1 MRYCWLYFRTGVF
14 YLTYTGFTTLFSLM
28 AITFVPLLPYKKRLT
43 IILLWNK
50 FVLLTAKLICGID
63 YRIHGLD
70 NIPKGAYVV
79 LAKHQSAWETFLLVL
94 LLKPISIILKQ
105 ELLKIP
111 GFGWGLRLLKPIPID
126 RSNPRAALRS
136 IRKIGLKRLQ
146 EEEIPILVFPEGTRT
161 ALGESGRYARSGA
174 ALAIEAQVPV
184 IFIAHNAGYFWPT
197 SHRLK
202 YPGTIDVFISKA
214 VDTQGREAAEL
225 TKEAETWIE
234 SHVLVPEHQPI
245 HLK

>member
-79 LAKHQSAWETFLLVL
+79 LAKHQSRSEEHTSELQSRPHLVCRL
-94 LLKPISIILKQ
+94 LLETKN
-105 ELLKIP
+105 
-111 GFGWGLRLLKPIPID
+111 
-126 RSNPRAALRS
+126 RS
-136 IRKIGLKRLQ
+136 
-146 EEEIPILVFPEGTRT
+146 
-161 ALGESGRYARSGA
+161 
-174 ALAIEAQVPV
+174 
-184 IFIAHNAGYFWPT
+184 
-197 SHRLK
+197 
-202 YPGTIDVFISKA
+202 
-214 VDTQGREAAEL
+214 
-225 TKEAETWIE
+225 
-234 SHVLVPEHQPI
+234 
-245 HLK
+245 